1 MRFSTEASK
10 YLFGRYQEPG
20 LVLLSCIERG
30 RERGRGGYLIF
41 LQNGR
46 MYKISKNMKD
56 ACIPATFVKIKIV
69 VTNLFDND
77 VTGG

>member
-10 YLFGRYQEPG
+10 YLFGRYQGPG
-20 LVLLSCIERG
+20 LELLSCIERE
-30 RERGRGGYLIF
+30 REWGRGGYLIF